1 MIDGGLVSSRTLRGV
16 GVGTA
21 VVHVVLVAVTAA
33 LVIAT
38 DGRAAN
44 QYEQPWVEVASAV
57 LTLGSVAGLLI
68 VWSRPRNLVGWVLL
82 LPGTVQ
88 AFEDAAVAAVNTTH
102 VVLGTPVLA
111 TEVLAVVSDALWLP
125 STGVGVVGL
134 FLLFPDGR
142 PIGRHGR
149 WTLRVVLTAA
159 GAFAAGVLLA
169 DAPLYALDSVD
180 NPLGIA
186 DSTWLDPVIGVAT
199 IVVFLCGLV
208 AIGSLV
214 ARWRRA
220 DVVQRAQLKWFLAA
234 AVLVVVS
241 VVVTSL
247 VAEPSGTAGSAWALL
262 PDVAMVGVAA
272 AIVVAVRRHR
282 LYEIDRVVSRTVTYA
297 VVTALLLGVYAGLVV
312 VLQATVAP
320 LGADSDLA
328 VATSTLAVAALF
340 HPVRRRVSRM
350 VDRRFDRAAY
360 DSERIITAFAHRVR
374 DQVELD
380 DVADELRSTAA
391 SAVQPAVASVW
402 IPDGRGRSG

>member
-1 MIDGGLVSSRTLRGV
+1 MRDRTLRAV
-16 GVGTA
+16 GVGA
-21 VVHVVLVAVTAA
+21 VLLHLALVATTAI
-33 LVIAT
+33 LVVAT
-38 DGRAAN
+38 GGQAAN
-44 QYEQPWVEVASAV
+44 QYQQPWVEVSSAV
-57 LTLGSVAGLLI
+57 LTLGSVAGLVI
-68 VWSRPRNLVGWVLL
+68 VWSRPRNPIGWVLL
-82 LPGTVQ
+82 LPGAVQ

-102 VVLGTPVLA
+102 AVLGTPVLV

-142 PIGRHGR
+142 AIGRHGR
-149 WTLRVVLTAA
+149 WTLRVVLAA
-159 GAFAAGVLLA
+159 GVFAVGVLLA
-169 DAPLYALDSVD
+169 DAPLYALDTVT
-180 NPLGIA
+180 NPLAIPGA
-186 DSTWLDPVIGVAT
+186 TWLDPVIGVAT

-208 AIGSLV
+208 AIGSIV

-220 DVVQRAQLKWFLAA
+220 GVVERAQLKWFLAA
-234 AVLVVVS
+234 AVVVVVS

-247 VAEPSGTAGSAWALL
+247 VAGPSGTAGSAWALL

-282 LYEIDRVVSRTVTYA
+282 LYEIDRLVSRTVAWA
-297 VVTALLLGVYAGLVV
+297 VVTALLVGTYAGLVIL
-312 VLQATVAP
+312 LQSAVPP

-340 HPVRRRVSRM
+340 QPVRRRVQRL

-360 DSERIITAFAHRVR
+360 DAERIAAASAHRLR

-380 DVADELRSTAA
+380 DVAGELRSTAA
-391 SAVQPAVASVW
+391 TAMQPASVAVW
-402 IPDGRGRSG
+402 LPALDEPA

>member
-1 MIDGGLVSSRTLRGV
+1 MTDDVNDRGLRNIGV
-16 GVGTA
+16 GAA
-21 VVHVVLVAVTAA
+21 VVHLALVAVTAA

-44 QYEQPWVEVASAV
+44 QYQQPWVEVSSAV
-57 LTLGSVAGLLI
+57 LTLGSVAGLVIL
-68 VWSRPRNLVGWVLL
+68 WSRPRNPIGWVLL
-82 LPGTVQ
+82 LPGLVQ

-102 VVLGTPVLA
+102 VVLSNPVLA

-142 PIGRHGR
+142 TIGRHGR
-149 WTLRVVLTAA
+149 WTLRVVLA
-159 GAFAAGVLLA
+159 AAGVFAVGVVLA
-169 DAPLYALDSVD
+169 DAPLYALETVD

-199 IVVFLCGLV
+199 ILVFLCGLV

-214 ARWRRA
+214 VRWRRA

-234 AVLVVVS
+234 AVVVVIS
-241 VVVTSL
+241 VTVTSL

-282 LYEIDRVVSRTVTYA
+282 LYDIDRLVSRTVTWA
-297 VVTALLLGVYAGLVV
+297 VVTALLVGMYAGLVV
-312 VLQATVAP
+312 LLQSAVAP

-340 HPVRRRVSRM
+340 QPVRRRVQRM

-360 DSERIITAFAHRVR
+360 DAERITAAFAHRLR

-380 DVADELRSTAA
+380 DVADELRSTTAA
-391 SAVQPAVASVW
+391 AVQPAVVSVW
-402 IPDGRGRSG
+402 VPDGRGRP